1 MGTEFK
7 KAVRDGFFKTKKAKR
22 VPVNKTY
29 IRSLKKKMVKRG
41 NDMCCEVKGFCKNPN
56 IPDDRRP
63 LREFMPQ
70 LGTLALQKKADGIL
84 PAPHRTTD
92 ISIKKLLFSQ
102 REINSEIVEGIAFSM
117 ERELEKGGKNAVNP
131 GKKAPIVVFEDKKG
145 RFTVG
150 DGHHRTAAVKF
161 LVKKGIFPQNTKI
174 KAHVY
179 SMDPELGLLILNSTG
194 FNKKPEKF

>member
-7 KAVRDGFFKTKKAKR
+7 KALREGFFKTKKVQR
-22 VPVNKTY
+22 VPVNKKY
-29 IRSLKKKMVKRG
+29 IRSLKEKTRKRG
-41 NDMCCEVKGFCKNPN
+41 NDMCCEDPGFCKNPT

-63 LREFMPQ
+63 LRKFMPQ

-84 PAPHRTTD
+84 PAPHRTID
-92 ISIKKLLFSQ
+92 IFINKLLFSQ

-117 ERELEKGGKNAVNP
+117 ERELEKGKSVVNP
-131 GKKAPIVVFEDKKG
+131 GNKAPIVVFEDNGK
-145 RFTVG
+145 FTVC
-150 DGHHRTAAVKF
+150 DGHHRTAAVKL
-161 LVKKGIFPQNTKI
+161 LVKKGLLPKKTKI

-194 FNKKPEKF
+194 FNKRPEKF